1 MRDTGTYAVAYDDG
15 DTDAA
20 LRPAAIRSL
29 EAVDPNLT
37 CNVCGSGDGADSM
50 LLCDNFCAGGCPSSQ
65 APRNTTPDCATK
77 AAAFVH
83 GCGPDSSLPR
93 RVFD

>member
-1 MRDTGTYAVAYDDG
+1 MAYDDG

-50 LLCDNFCAGGCPSSQ
+50 LLCDNFCAGGCPSQ
-65 APRNTTPDCATK
+65 FRGTPDCATK
-77 AAAFVH
+77 APRCTATAWMLIAAYCFA
-83 GCGPDSSLPR
+83 
-93 RVFD
+93 